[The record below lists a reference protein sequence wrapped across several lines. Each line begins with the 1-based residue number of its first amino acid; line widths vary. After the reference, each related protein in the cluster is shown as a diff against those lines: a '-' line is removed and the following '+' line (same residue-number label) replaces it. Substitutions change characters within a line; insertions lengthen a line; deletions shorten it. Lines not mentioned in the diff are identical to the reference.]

1 MFVPRYMFLNL
12 FIQNLED
19 WKKKKIPYPEP
30 MFHVPFDESFS
41 VYPMTPFLIQNI
53 YKPYCGSLT
62 NDFEGH
68 IHPQWWTVVC
78 AYKQKDDLI
87 LIMAFFS
94 FIYVNLNFSIAT

>member
-1 MFVPRYMFLNL
+1 MCALAPNLLLFPIGPIHGAYPVFKYLNL
-12 FIQNLED
+12 HVCAPLHVLKPLYPKLRRL
-19 WKKKKIPYPEP
+19 KKKKIPYPEP

-68 IHPQWWTVVC
+68 IHPQ
-78 AYKQKDDLI
+78 
-87 LIMAFFS
+87 
-94 FIYVNLNFSIAT
+94 

>member
-1 MFVPRYMFLNL
+1 MENCIKNVTVAFKQKNVKPKQTSLSKTQK
-12 FIQNLED
+12 IE
-19 WKKKKIPYPEP
+19 KKKKIPYPEP

-68 IHPQWWTVVC
+68 IHPQ
-78 AYKQKDDLI
+78 
-87 LIMAFFS
+87 
-94 FIYVNLNFSIAT
+94 